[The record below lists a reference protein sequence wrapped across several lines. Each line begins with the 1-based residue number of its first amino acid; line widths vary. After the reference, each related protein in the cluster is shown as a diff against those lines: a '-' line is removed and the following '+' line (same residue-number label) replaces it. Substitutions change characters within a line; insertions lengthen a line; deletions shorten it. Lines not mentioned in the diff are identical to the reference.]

1 MVVCSLWE
9 IDMLDLMSSIKKAS
23 SEVGRIASDLVDK
36 STTEAMVPDFVLA
49 NRLEA
54 VRRVESER
62 RGGCQRD

>member
-1 MVVCSLWE
+1 
-9 IDMLDLMSSIKKAS
+9 MLDLMSSIKKAS

-36 STTEAMVPDFVLA
+36 STTEAMVTDFVYV

>member
-1 MVVCSLWE
+1 MVVRSLWE

-36 STTEAMVPDFVLA
+36 STTEAMVTDFVHA

>member
-1 MVVCSLWE
+1 MVCSLWE

-36 STTEAMVPDFVLA
+36 STTEAMVTDFVLA
-49 NRLEA
+49 NCLEA

>member
-1 MVVCSLWE
+1 MVCSLWE

-36 STTEAMVPDFVLA
+36 STTEALVTDFVLA
-49 NRLEA
+49 DRLEA

>member
-1 MVVCSLWE
+1 
-9 IDMLDLMSSIKKAS
+9 MLDLMSSIKKAS

-36 STTEAMVPDFVLA
+36 STTEALVTDFVLA
-49 NRLEA
+49 DRLEA

>member
-1 MVVCSLWE
+1 MVCSLWE

-36 STTEAMVPDFVLA
+36 STTEAMVTDFVHA
-49 NRLEA
+49 NCLEA
-54 VRRVESER
+54 VWRVESER